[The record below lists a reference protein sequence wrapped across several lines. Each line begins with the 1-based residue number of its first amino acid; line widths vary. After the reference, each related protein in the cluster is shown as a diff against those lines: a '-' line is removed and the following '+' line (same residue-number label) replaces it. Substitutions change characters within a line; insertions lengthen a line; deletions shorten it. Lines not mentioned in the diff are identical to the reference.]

1 MTRAS
6 PQPGSPQP
14 PNGPQPSDPQSS
26 DPQPPSGSPP
36 PGGPRPQRR
45 PSTARPDRSK
55 LRAGFAG
62 LVRAI
67 WFIFALAFYLIGFL
81 LHIAGIGLIRLSGL
95 GGGSQQLSELP
106 QPTPLSRP
114 SPPPNP

>member
-1 MTRAS
+1 MTRSS
-6 PQPGSPQP
+6 PP
-14 PNGPQPSDPQSS
+14 PSGPQPRNDPKPSG
-26 DPQPPSGSPP
+26 PPSSPP
-36 PGGPRPQRR
+36 PPPRP
-45 PSTARPDRSK
+45 SAARPDRSK

-67 WFIFALAFYLIGFL
+67 WFIFALAFYLLGFL

-106 QPTPLSRP
+106 QPIPLNRP
-114 SPPPNP
+114 SPPPDS